1 MLQRIQTI
9 FLLAA
14 MASGLSLLIDPMTL
28 AHVDGDFSLLKSQ
41 SQNMLNDGIFQASD
55 HLVLLLL
62 IGLIAIL
69 SLVSIFQFKNRN
81 RQVVLVRLTIL
92 AFILLVILAGLF
104 FYQDYSKLDPD
115 SYLFKVG
122 YGIIAPVSGVIFAVL
137 AVRAIRKDD
146 KLIRS
151 MDRLR

>member
-14 MASGLSLLIDPMTL
+14 MASGLSLLIDTMSL

-41 SQNMLNDGIFQASD
+41 SQSMLNDGIFQASD

-104 FYQDYSKLDPD
+104 FYQDYSQLDPD

-137 AVRAIRKDD
+137 AVRAIRKDE